1 MKETTEAITWS
12 TEGKPGDFS
21 PKKEKNNYKEKKTYF
36 FSFQLAGTF
45 KIRAR
50 KLSFIKPINKGK
62 H

>member
-1 MKETTEAITWS
+1 MKETTEAITWL

-21 PKKEKNNYKEKKTYF
+21 PQKRKKQLQGKKTYF